1 MPNFV
6 SFTIKDGSA
15 VPADVSYLPEIL
27 SSAET
32 TLVDRRE
39 ASRDMQPT
47 IELRFDPASSRRK
60 TFKVQRDV
68 SIPLV
73 RVVSGVP
80 VVTDIMRARTVYTIP
95 ASATEQER
103 KHLQAAVV
111 NAESHTIAKAAVVN
125 LDPIY

>member
-6 SFTIKDGSA
+6 NFTIKDGSA
-15 VPADVSYLPEIL
+15 VPADVSYLPETL
-27 SSAET
+27 SSAES

-60 TFKVQRDV
+60 TFKVQRDYAF
-68 SIPLV
+68 PLV
-73 RVVSGVP
+73 RVVGGVS
-80 VVTDIMRARTVYTIP
+80 VVTDIMRARVVYTLP

-103 KHLQAAVV
+103 KHLHAAVV
-111 NAESHTIAKAAVVN
+111 GGESHAAAKAAVVS